1 MPQCFAAA
9 GKFIVARKSALF
21 ASFTFCGV
29 VLTLIVHLG
38 TDYHHSCEEELHQP
52 YSTVLAYPDARHDIQ
67 FQHKVDQE
75 LLQQWQ
81 FPRKYNRTWI

>member
-29 VLTLIVHLG
+29 VLTLIVHIL
-38 TDYHHSCEEELHQP
+38 YFYEEELRQP

>member
-29 VLTLIVHLG
+29 VLTLIVHIR
-38 TDYHHSCEEELHQP
+38 YFYEEELHQP